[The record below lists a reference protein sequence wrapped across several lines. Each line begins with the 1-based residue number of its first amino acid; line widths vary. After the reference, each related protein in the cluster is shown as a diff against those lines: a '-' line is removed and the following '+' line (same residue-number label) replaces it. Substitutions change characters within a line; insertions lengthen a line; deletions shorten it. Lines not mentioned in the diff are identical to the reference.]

1 MTKTQSYT
9 VLHDPLLHARGD
21 MKRSQ
26 RVLDYFVL
34 LLPQLALHQW
44 ASHRHFMGLIILN
57 IQHEDMDP
65 GPQSLKM
72 ALHQN

>member
-1 MTKTQSYT
+1 
-9 VLHDPLLHARGD
+9 